1 MHYLYSRLCIY
12 CVFCFIGMAWYGG
25 CNVLGKNE
33 VLGRHDVLAT
43 NQGFQMIE
51 FFDYRKPK

>member
-1 MHYLYSRLCIY
+1 MHYLYSRFCIY
-12 CVFCFIGMAWYGG
+12 CVFYFIGMAWYSG

-51 FFDYRKPK
+51 FFDY